1 MKVKQKITLIF
12 VLLTLMFAALGIG
25 MYGLKGTTAMAA
37 AIHTTPKCLTY
48 GKTDNGQTVTYG
60 CPSNFKVYMYGSNTS
75 GTDTIYEGD
84 LFHWSYYYITVET
97 SEVSEHTSFKL
108 YKNGSTY
115 VNKTLSG
122 NSDITLYS
130 GELPGGEYKLEYICR
145 YRKNFVTA
153 YMTYTYTYEFEV
165 DEAAP
170 FYEYTIGGRSS
181 FSNSYANEEI
191 IYKAADT
198 NFYSISYKSPNIGA
212 YLRTYNTTY
221 TVKAT
226 ADNNGKWYFY
236 ATDKV
241 GNESDV
247 SWMYLDTVAP
257 IGTVTDTN
265 GVTVANGGYTNKA
278 IKYTATD
285 AGGISYCELKKPYT
299 EEWVKYTPG
308 TSIAEMY
315 GWYTFRAV
323 DKAGNVSEEYKVYY
337 DISAPAGTLYGETTK
352 LSSGSYTNAAYIKY
366 EAIDVYGGI
375 ESSYV
380 KMPGSSGYTK
390 YALGTMLETEGTY
403 SFYAVDK
410 CGNKS
415 DTMIVTLDKTKPT
428 GSLYAGNSIIDSGSI
443 TNAETISFIPQDEFG
458 IAEVFVKRPEDNEF
472 TEYKQGTSYTEEGTY
487 SFYCVDRAGNI
498 SDCYELTLDREIP
511 KGQLYV
517 DGEPWDNG
525 SYTNGAYI
533 RFECEETCYVK
544 QPDSEDFTEYVS
556 GTEYY
561 RPGKYIYST
570 GFPKQGTRRENS
582 RL

>member
-1 MKVKQKITLIF
+1 MTE
-12 VLLTLMFAALGIG
+12 
-25 MYGLKGTTAMAA
+25 
-37 AIHTTPKCLTY
+37 C
-48 GKTDNGQTVTYG
+48 N
-60 CPSNFKVYMYGSNTS
+60 
-75 GTDTIYEGD
+75 
-84 LFHWSYYYITVET
+84 
-97 SEVSEHTSFKL
+97 
-108 YKNGSTY
+108 
-115 VNKTLSG
+115 
-122 NSDITLYS
+122 
-130 GELPGGEYKLEYICR
+130 CR
-145 YRKNFVTA
+145 
-153 YMTYTYTYEFEV
+153 
-165 DEAAP
+165 
-170 FYEYTIGGRSS
+170 
-181 FSNSYANEEI
+181 
-191 IYKAADT
+191 
-198 NFYSISYKSPNIGA
+198 
-212 YLRTYNTTY
+212 L
-221 TVKAT
+221 
-226 ADNNGKWYFY
+226 
-236 ATDKV
+236 KV

-415 DTMIVTLDKTKPT
+415 DTMSVTLDKTKPT

-443 TNAETISFIPQDEFG
+443 TNAETISFTPQDEFG

-487 SFYCVDRAGNI
+487 SFYCVDRAGNV
-498 SDCYELTLDREIP
+498 SDCYEVTLDREIP

-517 DGEPWDNG
+517 DDEPCDNG

-561 RPGKYIYST
+561 RPGKYIFYGISEAGNST
-570 GFPKQGTRRENS
+570 GEFTIIIDRTVKTLEVKNVIDGKTDGDVFLDWTDGDPEIYAPITNVTINGKPYKKGDTVYTIDTGSYEIVCVDAAGNVWKTEFVSQKQNVVNI
-582 RL
+582 